1 MDRLFSA
8 TYSDARANFL
18 QACLQA
24 KVSVSHHMH
33 ALKGPS
39 GEAPTACEATLL
51 LPQAPSPHP
60 PTKEEKK
67 RW

>member
-1 MDRLFSA
+1 LVRIQQGGDMDRLFSA

-39 GEAPTACEATLL
+39 GEVLAT
-51 LPQAPSPHP
+51 SVFV
-60 PTKEEKK
+60 KK
-67 RW
+67 LAITELI